1 MKTELPPP
9 SDQAERDAIVRGRE
23 RSMLVEAS
31 AGTGKTYTLVEA
43 LLHAAL
49 DADPGISLSQAAA
62 VTFTEKAAG
71 ELKARL
77 SQRLLEVSKT
87 GETARRDRARRAL
100 DDVERAEVCTIHAFC
115 QTLLK
120 ERPIDAGVDPGFTPI
135 DAIASAAL
143 AHRVW
148 HDWWRREVID
158 SPEGAVAQALRSGT
172 SLGRPE
178 DEWPSLSLLALELY
192 DERARL
198 DGAPPAEEAPR
209 LLVVRLREWSNGLA
223 RAVSEARFP
232 NGPASQWLRQIAAWL
247 GELSMLAGKPK
258 FAEVAS
264 HFSSGG
270 FQGAKGNWP
279 PERYEEI
286 KGQVARIKRRTEKL
300 GRQARYWPLLAGVLA
315 RLRDPETGFFGAIA
329 EEKRRRGLIDFDDL
343 LLFARDLLRN
353 SAPARAH
360 FRSRFRLLAVDEF
373 QDTDPLQMEI
383 VYRLSGADGG
393 EEDWRTIVPEPGRLL
408 LVGDPKQSIYRFRR
422 ADVESYRHAAKGL
435 ERRTLSAN
443 RRSLPAL
450 LEWINATFGELL
462 VEETERPWEIAYEK
476 FEAWRE
482 TEDQTGPRVVYLEP
496 PAHFRG
502 TGSDAEAEAVATFV
516 HESIANAKFQPGDV
530 AILVRTNERVAAFQ
544 EALDAF
550 EIPSVLEGGRDFFE
564 REETAA
570 VLAVLSA
577 LEDPRDAVRVYAAL
591 KSAFF
596 SFSDEDLFRAKTAGV
611 SFDFTRPGPVSGR
624 LAAALALLSRLRRE
638 RHARPAAET
647 LADLY
652 EETGAVETA
661 ASRRIGGLQA
671 QANLERIA
679 VAARAL
685 SEGGLSFGALV
696 RALEDRT
703 GSEAGEPRA
712 FEEEVEAVRIL
723 TMHKAKGL
731 EFKVTII
738 TGLGAEPG
746 GRSGSGPVVFGGDGS
761 WGASLGIG
769 GISVD
774 TPDLAVVRDQSRE
787 RELAEEKRLFYV
799 ACTRAKDL
807 LVVSCYRDIK
817 DRKDGSV
824 SDAGERDSTPY
835 GRFRPHLHRAA
846 GRPGLVQ
853 RQSPRS
859 VLRSVA
865 PGKAPAARPAEELA
879 RDLDQ
884 VLHRP
889 EALAAERSCKLRRAG
904 QGAGAKA
911 DAGTAAEDLILEER
925 ERSAVSNPAVRIGS
939 AVHEAMQA
947 IVERDTGAAR
957 AAEEASAKW
966 ELSPECAR
974 EAAELVSR
982 LAGSE
987 LLARSAAARRRF
999 GELPVLFRDPAG
1011 FLVESKIDLL
1021 FEEESGFVLVDYKT
1035 DRDIAR
1041 RMPEHTAQLSD
1052 YAAAL
1057 KALGLSRPLVAA
1069 YLLSARDGRAIE
1081 VTLPG

>member
-1 MKTELPPP
+1 VKTELPLPP
-9 SDQAERDAIVRGRE
+9 DQAGRDAIVRGRE

-49 DADPGISLSQAAA
+49 DADPGISLSQTAA

-77 SQRLLEVSKT
+77 SQRLLEVSRT
-87 GETARRDRARRAL
+87 GAPARRERARRAL

-135 DAIASAAL
+135 DAITSAAL

-148 HDWWRREVID
+148 HDWWRREVVD
-158 SPEGAVAQALRSGT
+158 SPNGAVAEALRNGT

-178 DEWPSLSLLALELY
+178 EEWPGLSQLALKLY
-192 DERARL
+192 DDRARL

-209 LLVVRLREWSNGLA
+209 LLVGRLREWSNELA
-223 RAVSEARFP
+223 RAVSEAKYP
-232 NGPASQWLRQIAAWL
+232 HSPKVTWLRQIAEWL
-247 GELSMLAGKPK
+247 GVLANLAGRPK

-264 HFSSGG
+264 QMPAGDFR
-270 FQGAKGNWP
+270 GAKGLWA
-279 PERYEEI
+279 EDRYDEI
-286 KGQVARIKRRTEKL
+286 RKLVDRIKRHTEKL

-343 LLFARDLLRN
+343 LLFARNLLRH

-360 FRSRFRLLAVDEF
+360 FRTRFRLLAVDEF

-383 VYRLSGADGG
+383 VYRLSAADGG
-393 EEDWRTIVPEPGRLL
+393 EPDWRTIVPEPGRLL

-435 ERRTLSAN
+435 ERQTLSAN

-450 LEWINATFGELL
+450 LEWINAAFGELL
-462 VEETERPWEIAYEK
+462 VEESERPWEIAYEK

-496 PAHFRG
+496 PADFRG
-502 TGSDAEAEAVATFV
+502 AGSEAEADAVATFV
-516 HESIANAKFQPGDV
+516 HESIAKGRFQPGEA
-530 AILVRTNERVAAFQ
+530 AILVRTNDRVAAFQ
-544 EALDAF
+544 EALDRF

-577 LEDPRDAVRVYAAL
+577 LEDPRDAVSVYAAL

-596 SFSDEDLFRAKTAGV
+596 SFSDEDLFRAKTEGV
-611 SFDFTRPGPVSGR
+611 SFDFTHKRPGPVTGR
-624 LAAALALLSRLRRE
+624 LSDAFALLARLRRE

-661 ASRRIGGLQA
+661 ASKRVGGLQA
-671 QANLERIA
+671 QANLERIS

-738 TGLGAEPG
+738 TGLGADSG
-746 GRSGSGPVVFGGDGS
+746 GRSGSGPVVFGGNEA

-774 TPDLAVVRDQSRE
+774 TPDLVVVRDQNRE
-787 RELAEEKRLFYV
+787 RDLAEEKRLFYV
-799 ACTRAKDL
+799 ACTRARDL
-807 LVVSCYRDIK
+807 LVISHYRDIK
-817 DRKDGSV
+817 DTQKGV
-824 SDAGERDSTPY
+824 SDAGDRDSTPF
-835 GRFRPHLHRAA
+835 GRFRPHLDRAA
-846 GRPGLVQ
+846 DRPGLVE
-853 RQSPRS
+853 RQPPRPGPRA
-859 VLRSVA
+859 VAAGKRS
-865 PGKAPAARPAEELA
+865 AARPKQEIARSLEELA
-879 RDLDQ
+879 R
-884 VLHRP
+884 RP
-889 EALAAERSCKLRRAG
+889 DALAAERSLKLRRAG
-904 QGAGAKA
+904 QEDCGKA
-911 DAGTAAEDLILEER
+911 DAETAAEDLTLEER
-925 ERSAVSNPAVRIGS
+925 ERSAVSGPAVRIGS
-939 AVHEAMQA
+939 AVHEAMQM
-947 IVERDTGAAR
+947 IVERGTEAGR
-957 AAEEASAKW
+957 AAQEASAAW
-966 ELSPECAR
+966 ELAPERAHDV
-974 EAAELVSR
+974 AELVQR

-987 LLARSAAARRRF
+987 LFTRSAAASRRF
-999 GELPVLFRDPAG
+999 AELPVQFRDAAG
-1011 FLVESKIDLL
+1011 FLVEGKIDLL

-1035 DRDIAR
+1035 DRDIR
-1041 RMPEHTAQLSD
+1041 KRMPEHAAQLAD
-1052 YAAAL
+1052 YKAAL
-1057 KALGLSRPLVAA
+1057 SSLGLPKPVAAA
-1069 YLLSARDGRAIE
+1069 YLLSARNGKAIAI
-1081 VTLPG
+1081 